1 MRRPPLPVF
10 YISTAL
16 ALTTLGDSLLYAILP
31 SYYSHLGLIPFQ
43 VGVLLS
49 VNRWIRLATNHMAEL
64 CYRRYSNDLWLI
76 AAFFMGSVVTALYGI
91 AHLFITFLVA
101 RILWGVS
108 YSFIRQ
114 AGIMTAVKSGSEAHL
129 GERMG
134 YYRGINAM
142 WRTSGVFLG
151 GLSHDLFGF
160 TFTIIAVS
168 IISLL
173 SMPLGALSQKGL
185 RRLKKPLGND
195 VTGKGDPTVIFC
207 GFVVGLVGAGMII
220 STLGL
225 ILKENLGESFIIA
238 GYSMGVVTLTGIILG
253 LRWFIDGVGNPIL
266 GVIADRIG
274 RERSIN
280 LLFLLGATSLI
291 TVLFHLSPIVLA
303 ILMLIFFACGNTL
316 YTLLSAQ
323 AGRSG
328 TRSLASFATAMDL
341 GMSVG
346 PLIGWGIA
354 QLGFGTQNIFL
365 VGGIIYITGASI
377 SFKKFGI

>member
-1 MRRPPLPVF
+1 MKRPPLPVF

-43 VGVLLS
+43 VGILLS
-49 VNRWIRLATNHMAEL
+49 VNRWIRLATNHMAEF
-64 CYRRYSNDLWLI
+64 CYRRHPSDLWLI
-76 AAFFMGSVVTALYGI
+76 AAFFMGSVVTAMYGI

-101 RILWGVS
+101 RILWGIS

-114 AGIMTAVKSGSEAHL
+114 AGIMTAIKSGSEAHL

-142 WRTSGVFLG
+142 WRTSGVLLG

-160 TFTIIAVS
+160 ALTLITVS
-168 IISLL
+168 IISLFSL
-173 SMPLGALSQKGL
+173 PLGALSQKGL
-185 RRLKKPLGND
+185 RRLEKPLAND
-195 VTGKGDPTVIFC
+195 VPGKGDPTVIFC
-207 GFVVGLVGAGMII
+207 GFIVGLVGAGMII

-225 ILKENLGESFIIA
+225 ILKEHVGESFTMA

-253 LRWFIDGVGNPIL
+253 LRWFIDGVANPIL

-274 RERSIN
+274 RERSIA
-280 LLFLLGATSLI
+280 LMFLVGGVSLI
-291 TVLFHLSPIVLA
+291 IAAVDPKPTLLAVLV
-303 ILMLIFFACGNTL
+303 LIFFTCGNTL

-323 AGRSG
+323 VGQNGPRSV
-328 TRSLASFATAMDL
+328 ASFATAMDL
-341 GMSVG
+341 GMSIG
-346 PLIGWGIA
+346 PLIAWGIA
-354 QLGFGTQNIFL
+354 QLGLATHNIFT
-365 VGGIIYITGASI
+365 VGGIIYIIGASI

>member
-1 MRRPPLPVF
+1 MKRPPLPVF

-16 ALTTLGDSLLYAILP
+16 SLTTLGDSLIYAILP

-43 VGVLLS
+43 VGILLS
-49 VNRWIRLATNHMAEL
+49 VNRWIRLATNHVAEF
-64 CYRRYSNDLWLI
+64 CYRRYPSDLWLI
-76 AAFFMGSVVTALYGI
+76 AAFFMGSIVTAMYGI
-91 AHLFITFLVA
+91 AHLFITLLLA
-101 RILWGVS
+101 RILWGIS
-108 YSFIRQ
+108 YSFMRQ

-160 TFTIIAVS
+160 SLTLIAVS

-173 SMPLGALSQKGL
+173 SLPLGALSQKGL
-185 RRLKKPLGND
+185 RRLVTPLPNR
-195 VTGKGDPTVIFC
+195 VPGKEDPPVIFC
-207 GFVVGLVGAGMII
+207 GFLVGLVGAGMIL

-225 ILKENLGESFIIA
+225 ILKEHLGESSTIA
-238 GYSMGVVTLTGIILG
+238 GYSMGVVTLTGLILG

-274 RERSIN
+274 RERSITF
-280 LLFLLGATSLI
+280 LFLVGTASLI
-291 TVLFHLSPIVLA
+291 SAALHPKPIPLAVLV
-303 ILMLIFFACGNTL
+303 LIFFTCGNAL

-323 AGRSG
+323 AGQNG
-328 TRSLASFATAMDL
+328 TRSVASFATAMDL
-341 GMSVG
+341 GMAVG
-346 PLIGWGIA
+346 PLIAWGIA
-354 QLGFGTQNIFL
+354 QLGLATQNIFL
-365 VGGIIYITGASI
+365 VGGIIYIIGASI
-377 SFKKFGI
+377 SFKKLSI

>member
-1 MRRPPLPVF
+1 MKRPPLPIF

-16 ALTTLGDSLLYAILP
+16 ALTTLGDSLLYTILP

-43 VGVLLS
+43 VGILLS
-49 VNRWIRLATNHMAEL
+49 VNRWIRLATNHVAEF
-64 CYRRYSNDLWLI
+64 CYRRYPSDLWLI
-76 AAFFMGSVVTALYGI
+76 AAFFMGSVVTAMYGI

-101 RILWGVS
+101 RILWGIS

-142 WRTSGVFLG
+142 WRTSGVLLG

-160 TFTIIAVS
+160 ALTLITVS
-168 IISLL
+168 IISFL
-173 SMPLGALSQKGL
+173 SVPLGALSQKGL
-185 RRLKKPLGND
+185 KRLEKPLAND
-195 VTGKGDPTVIFC
+195 APGKGDPTVIFC
-207 GFVVGLVGAGMII
+207 GFIVGLVGAGMII

-225 ILKENLGESFIIA
+225 ILKERVGESFAIA
-238 GYSMGVVTLTGIILG
+238 GYFMGVVTLTGIIIG

-274 RERSIN
+274 RERSIT
-280 LLFLLGATSLI
+280 LIFLAGAASLI
-291 TVLFHLSPIVLA
+291 IAAIHQRPIPLA
-303 ILMLIFFACGNTL
+303 ILVLIFFTCGNAL

-323 AGRSG
+323 AGQNGPRSV
-328 TRSLASFATAMDL
+328 ASFATAMDL
-341 GMSVG
+341 GMAVG
-346 PLIGWGIA
+346 PLIGWSIA
-354 QLGFGTQNIFL
+354 QLEFTTQNIFL
-365 VGGIIYITGASI
+365 VGGIIYIIGAII
-377 SFKKFGI
+377 SLKKFGI